1 MVNCSADLSG
11 VYSLWETLSPW
22 IVLYLTIGF
31 GVFSLQSIRFMISA
45 IDNNYS
51 LKYCKNMTLS
61 LMLMIVLLWW
71 VGVIFSIKRMVA
83 SGIRTYRK

>member
-31 GVFSLQSIRFMISA
+31 GVFSFQSIRLMIKA
-45 IDNNYS
+45 FDDRYS
-51 LKYCKNMTLS
+51 LKCCRTMTLPV
-61 LMLMIVLLWW
+61 MLTVVMLWW
-71 VGVIFSIKRMVA
+71 IIVVYIVK
-83 SGIRTYRK
+83 GIVTKWMN

>member
-45 IDNNYS
+45 LDNNYS
-51 LKYCKNMTLS
+51 LKYCKT
-61 LMLMIVLLWW
+61 
-71 VGVIFSIKRMVA
+71 
-83 SGIRTYRK
+83 